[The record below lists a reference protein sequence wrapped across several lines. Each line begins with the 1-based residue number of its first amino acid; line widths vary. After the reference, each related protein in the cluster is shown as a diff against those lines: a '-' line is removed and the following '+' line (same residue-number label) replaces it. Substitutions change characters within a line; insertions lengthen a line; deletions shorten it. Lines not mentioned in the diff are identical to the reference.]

1 MHTTELKPPTRL
13 PYRILS
19 MLFRQVLY
27 AERGRKRREWRFWLI
42 RIYIA
47 VVLGYVV
54 CGTVSASINNLFCCC
69 VVYGMTRRTY
79 LVIVLLI
86 VQTSANRFLL
96 SHTSARIS
104 EKAYLTKV
112 RREADF
118 GTSSIFC
125 SRWKI
130 ILLPSKLADSA
141 GRLWPRDPIKNFLE
155 SNILEYFVTRKR
167 KTLKNDVV
175 VYIYLENPINQTKS
189 VTTRDN
195 KRYGCSL

>member
-27 AERGRKRREWRFWLI
+27 AERGRRRREWRFWWLI
-42 RIYIA
+42 KIYIA
-47 VVLGYVV
+47 VVLGDVV
-54 CGTVSASINNLFCCC
+54 CGTVPASIDNLFCCC
-69 VVYGMTRRTY
+69 VVYGMTRGTY

-112 RREADF
+112 RREA
-118 GTSSIFC
+118 
-125 SRWKI
+125 
-130 ILLPSKLADSA
+130 P
-141 GRLWPRDPIKNFLE
+141 FL
-155 SNILEYFVTRKR
+155 SQWWHILELLAFFIQDEKLYYCPRNWR
-167 KTLKNDVV
+167 QRRQALA
-175 VYIYLENPINQTKS
+175 
-189 VTTRDN
+189 
-195 KRYGCSL
+195 

>member
-27 AERGRKRREWRFWLI
+27 AERGRRRREWRFWWSI
-42 RIYIA
+42 RMYIA

-54 CGTVSASINNLFCCC
+54 CGTVPASIDNLFCCC

-112 RREADF
+112 RREAPFLSQTVTHF
-118 GTSSIFC
+118 GTSSIFY

-130 ILLPSKLADSA
+130 ILLPSKLATAQA
-141 GRLWPRDPIKNFLE
+141 GSGLE
-155 SNILEYFVTRKR
+155 IR
-167 KTLKNDVV
+167 
-175 VYIYLENPINQTKS
+175 
-189 VTTRDN
+189 
-195 KRYGCSL
+195 